1 MARKRGLANFKGKKA
16 APFKRGGG
24 RGKMKM
30 KRNC

>member
-24 RGKMKM
+24 RGKKM